1 MAETDAP
8 SPVAAASA
16 APPILSANGIHL
28 LRTAQQLQMQLSQ
41 MADQKAS
48 MLMGATF
55 LVFTLAIGQLRSDA
69 ATMMLPIAMLAT
81 TAFLSAVLAMLAAM
95 PRVTMLSADEIGP
108 KANVLFFGVF
118 TALPEEAFIDR
129 LLDLTA
135 SDESVYRTIA
145 RDIYQ
150 NGQILQRRK
159 YRLLGYAY
167 RTFLTGMVLTA
178 IAVTVEMIW
187 GRFI

>member
-1 MAETDAP
+1 M
-8 SPVAAASA
+8 
-16 APPILSANGIHL
+16 
-28 LRTAQQLQMQLSQ
+28 
-41 MADQKAS
+41 
-48 MLMGATF
+48 
-55 LVFTLAIGQLRSDA
+55 
-69 ATMMLPIAMLAT
+69 
-81 TAFLSAVLAMLAAM
+81 
-95 PRVTMLSADEIGP
+95 
-108 KANVLFFGVF
+108 
-118 TALPEEAFIDR
+118 PEEAFIDR